1 MPSVDGASQAS
12 ATELQ
17 TFIQLEQRA
26 RAAETEAELA
36 FIFANETL
44 ALIEFQTAVVFS
56 DDGRIVCLSG
66 VSAPDARSTAS
77 MFLTQL
83 AENLIAAQTPPSA
96 FAATAAPKV
105 LQTDWSEYLAPY
117 ALWIPPLPQG
127 WGYLATREH
136 PFSNHDREFMTR
148 LGGAFNHAL
157 RALAGARRFRLR
169 LTPKASLARI
179 AVILALLGIMM
190 APVRLSV
197 LAPAEIVAVNPTVV
211 RSPLD
216 GIVQSMQVAPN
227 QTVQAGAVM
236 AQLETTTLVAKLEVA
251 GKDLIAAE
259 AEYRQAMQLI
269 DSTIVRGASTWRR
282 RKGGSRETVLAVRAA
297 SSRRGLIRYGPQ
309 VFGRGLN
316 TVCPAGLPVNGT
328 LLISY

>member
-77 MFLTQL
+77 VFLTQL
-83 AENLIAAQTPPSA
+83 AKNLIAAQTPPSA
-96 FAATAAPKV
+96 FAANAAPKV

-117 ALWIPPLPQG
+117 ALWIPPPPRG

-136 PFSNHDREFMTR
+136 PFSNHDRELMTR
-148 LGGAFNHAL
+148 LAGAFNHAL

-227 QTVQAGAVM
+227 QTVQAGAVL
-236 AQLETTTLVAKLEVA
+236 AQLETTALVTKLEVA
-251 GKDLIAAE
+251 GKELIAAE

-297 SSRRGLIRYGPQ
+297 SSRPGFIRDGPEA
-309 VFGRGLN
+309 FGRRLN
-316 TVCPAGLPVNGT
+316 KVCPAGLPVNGT